1 MLHASQRRVV
11 IPNLFDKG
19 NIKTEGDDSDSVLTR
34 RSRSA
39 ASQAHSDPVENKIF
53 SQNVMRL
60 DLMKAPF
67 KDIAES
73 GHFVRVI
80 DCNLQIMVHKDSYR
94 DWT

>member
-1 MLHASQRRVV
+1 MFQASQRRVV

-53 SQNVMRL
+53 SQNVMKIGL
-60 DLMKAPF
+60 N
-67 KDIAES
+67 ES
-73 GHFVRVI
+73 T
-80 DCNLQIMVHKDSYR
+80 VHKDSGIRSLYKILG
-94 DWT
+94 